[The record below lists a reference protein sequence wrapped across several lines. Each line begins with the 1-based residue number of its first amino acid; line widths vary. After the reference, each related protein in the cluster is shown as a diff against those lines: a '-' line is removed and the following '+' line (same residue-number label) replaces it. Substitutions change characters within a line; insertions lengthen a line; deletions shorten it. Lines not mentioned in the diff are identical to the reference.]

1 MLDEKVK
8 KIFKKCNYNLYPP
21 IPKNMLIELSNYC
34 NSQCIFCANSKMT
47 RPRGEMNF
55 ELLCKLLKDGYEL
68 GIREVGFYTTGEPL
82 LYKKLPDAINY
93 AKQIGYEYIYITTNG
108 ILADINKLKE
118 LIFNGLNSIKFS
130 INAINS
136 EDYKFIHNVD
146 KFDTVMDNLKN
157 IYNYKKKYCNN
168 LKIFVSYIATK
179 YTDYDIKKIKHF
191 FSDYCDEVIIVNV
204 RNQSGMMPIESEFLK
219 CNDENNKIQ
228 SSRVIPCHY
237 LFNVLNVSYEGYL
250 TACCT
255 DFQNYL
261 AYADLNKVD
270 IISAWHNSIITKLR
284 KEHLKFKLGNNLCYN
299 CIYGSKKIPKPL
311 DINLATK
318 INENCFISLNKFNKR
333 IKERKSKMELVD
345 LLNNRK
351 ELTGETC
358 ERNAVP
364 DGKYRL
370 SIHIWIVNDK
380 NEILIQQRSANRK
393 KFPNMWTNTGG
404 ACIAGETSIETVFRE
419 LKEELD
425 ITPSI
430 DNLELIASYKR
441 EKDYVDVW
449 VLKQNINIT
458 DLKFN
463 DNEVQDAKWVTVEE
477 WKKLLIEEQAVKSST
492 DYFLK
497 YINNEF

>member
-1 MLDEKVK
+1 
-8 KIFKKCNYNLYPP
+8 
-21 IPKNMLIELSNYC
+21 
-34 NSQCIFCANSKMT
+34 
-47 RPRGEMNF
+47 
-55 ELLCKLLKDGYEL
+55 
-68 GIREVGFYTTGEPL
+68 
-82 LYKKLPDAINY
+82 
-93 AKQIGYEYIYITTNG
+93 
-108 ILADINKLKE
+108 
-118 LIFNGLNSIKFS
+118 
-130 INAINS
+130 
-136 EDYKFIHNVD
+136 
-146 KFDTVMDNLKN
+146 
-157 IYNYKKKYCNN
+157 
-168 LKIFVSYIATK
+168 
-179 YTDYDIKKIKHF
+179 
-191 FSDYCDEVIIVNV
+191 
-204 RNQSGMMPIESEFLK
+204 
-219 CNDENNKIQ
+219 
-228 SSRVIPCHY
+228 
-237 LFNVLNVSYEGYL
+237 
-250 TACCT
+250 
-255 DFQNYL
+255 
-261 AYADLNKVD
+261 
-270 IISAWHNSIITKLR
+270 
-284 KEHLKFKLGNNLCYN
+284 
-299 CIYGSKKIPKPL
+299 
-311 DINLATK
+311 
-318 INENCFISLNKFNKR
+318 
-333 IKERKSKMELVD
+333 MEIVD

>member
-1 MLDEKVK
+1 
-8 KIFKKCNYNLYPP
+8 
-21 IPKNMLIELSNYC
+21 
-34 NSQCIFCANSKMT
+34 
-47 RPRGEMNF
+47 
-55 ELLCKLLKDGYEL
+55 
-68 GIREVGFYTTGEPL
+68 
-82 LYKKLPDAINY
+82 
-93 AKQIGYEYIYITTNG
+93 
-108 ILADINKLKE
+108 
-118 LIFNGLNSIKFS
+118 
-130 INAINS
+130 
-136 EDYKFIHNVD
+136 
-146 KFDTVMDNLKN
+146 
-157 IYNYKKKYCNN
+157 
-168 LKIFVSYIATK
+168 
-179 YTDYDIKKIKHF
+179 
-191 FSDYCDEVIIVNV
+191 
-204 RNQSGMMPIESEFLK
+204 
-219 CNDENNKIQ
+219 
-228 SSRVIPCHY
+228 
-237 LFNVLNVSYEGYL
+237 
-250 TACCT
+250 
-255 DFQNYL
+255 
-261 AYADLNKVD
+261 
-270 IISAWHNSIITKLR
+270 
-284 KEHLKFKLGNNLCYN
+284 
-299 CIYGSKKIPKPL
+299 
-311 DINLATK
+311 
-318 INENCFISLNKFNKR
+318 
-333 IKERKSKMELVD
+333 MELVD

-425 ITPSI
+425 ITPSV

-492 DYFLK
+492 DYFFK

>member
-1 MLDEKVK
+1 
-8 KIFKKCNYNLYPP
+8 
-21 IPKNMLIELSNYC
+21 
-34 NSQCIFCANSKMT
+34 
-47 RPRGEMNF
+47 
-55 ELLCKLLKDGYEL
+55 
-68 GIREVGFYTTGEPL
+68 
-82 LYKKLPDAINY
+82 
-93 AKQIGYEYIYITTNG
+93 
-108 ILADINKLKE
+108 
-118 LIFNGLNSIKFS
+118 
-130 INAINS
+130 
-136 EDYKFIHNVD
+136 
-146 KFDTVMDNLKN
+146 
-157 IYNYKKKYCNN
+157 
-168 LKIFVSYIATK
+168 
-179 YTDYDIKKIKHF
+179 
-191 FSDYCDEVIIVNV
+191 
-204 RNQSGMMPIESEFLK
+204 
-219 CNDENNKIQ
+219 
-228 SSRVIPCHY
+228 
-237 LFNVLNVSYEGYL
+237 
-250 TACCT
+250 
-255 DFQNYL
+255 
-261 AYADLNKVD
+261 
-270 IISAWHNSIITKLR
+270 
-284 KEHLKFKLGNNLCYN
+284 
-299 CIYGSKKIPKPL
+299 
-311 DINLATK
+311 
-318 INENCFISLNKFNKR
+318 
-333 IKERKSKMELVD
+333 MELVD

-449 VLKQNINIT
+449 GLKQNINIT

>member
-1 MLDEKVK
+1 M
-8 KIFKKCNYNLYPP
+8 
-21 IPKNMLIELSNYC
+21 
-34 NSQCIFCANSKMT
+34 
-47 RPRGEMNF
+47 
-55 ELLCKLLKDGYEL
+55 
-68 GIREVGFYTTGEPL
+68 EV
-82 LYKKLPDAINY
+82 
-93 AKQIGYEYIYITTNG
+93 
-108 ILADINKLKE
+108 
-118 LIFNGLNSIKFS
+118 
-130 INAINS
+130 
-136 EDYKFIHNVD
+136 
-146 KFDTVMDNLKN
+146 
-157 IYNYKKKYCNN
+157 
-168 LKIFVSYIATK
+168 
-179 YTDYDIKKIKHF
+179 
-191 FSDYCDEVIIVNV
+191 
-204 RNQSGMMPIESEFLK
+204 
-219 CNDENNKIQ
+219 
-228 SSRVIPCHY
+228 
-237 LFNVLNVSYEGYL
+237 
-250 TACCT
+250 
-255 DFQNYL
+255 
-261 AYADLNKVD
+261 
-270 IISAWHNSIITKLR
+270 
-284 KEHLKFKLGNNLCYN
+284 
-299 CIYGSKKIPKPL
+299 
-311 DINLATK
+311 
-318 INENCFISLNKFNKR
+318 
-333 IKERKSKMELVD
+333 VD

-449 VLKQNINIT
+449 ILKQNINIT